1 MTQQT
6 RHTHTAPGCA
16 ESDGPTGM
24 MHALL
29 REIADALERFVTTG
43 EVTAIDMRGLP
54 LSDADR
60 IGIEQQLGQGEVSAI
75 LTVAGQSE
83 IWETAISGVWWVRHL
98 GASGGVAAEEIV
110 ITRLP
115 EILATHPDDARD
127 GLVRLRAMLAAP
139 TADTTSPHIATTE
152 DAA

>member
-1 MTQQT
+1 MTQRTEQI
-6 RHTHTAPGCA
+6 HTATGCA
-16 ESDGPTGM
+16 EPDGQTGM
-24 MHALL
+24 ADALL
-29 REIADALERFVTTG
+29 REIADALERFVATG

-54 LSDADR
+54 LSVADR
-60 IGIEQQLGQGEVSAI
+60 VGFEQQVGQGDVAAI
-75 LTVAGQSE
+75 LTGACVSE
-83 IWETAISGVWWVRHL
+83 IWETALSGVWWVRHL

-127 GLVRLRAMLAAP
+127 GLMRLRAVLAAP
-139 TADTTSPHIATTE
+139 TDDRALPIIATTE

>member
-1 MTQQT
+1 MTQ
-6 RHTHTAPGCA
+6 HPHTATGCA
-16 ESDGPTGM
+16 EPDGPTGM
-24 MHALL
+24 ADALL
-29 REIADALERFVTTG
+29 REIADALERFVATG

-60 IGIEQQLGQGEVSAI
+60 AGIEQQLGQGEVSAI

-83 IWETAISGVWWVRHL
+83 IWETAISGVWWVRHR
-98 GASGGVAAEEIV
+98 GTSGGVAAEEIV

-127 GLVRLRAMLAAP
+127 GLMRLRAMLAAP
-139 TADTTSPHIATTE
+139 AGDGASHHIATTE

>member
-1 MTQQT
+1 MTQRTEQN
-6 RHTHTAPGCA
+6 HTATGCA
-16 ESDGPTGM
+16 EPDGQTGM
-24 MHALL
+24 ADALL
-29 REIADALERFVTTG
+29 REIADALERFVATG

-54 LSDADR
+54 LGDADR
-60 IGIEQQLGQGEVSAI
+60 AVLEQRLGQGEVSAI

-83 IWETAISGVWWVRHL
+83 VWETAFSGVWWVRHR

-127 GLVRLRAMLAAP
+127 GLMRLRAVLAAP
-139 TADTTSPHIATTE
+139 TDDRALPIIATTE